1 MGMSW
6 TCEQTEARLSDYLDG
21 VLNPAELAEF
31 TAHVPSCVRCAPL
44 VASVSDLLTG
54 LHGMEQIAEPPRL
67 VYSILD
73 KTLGPREAVTGW
85 RAMLAWVR
93 GAASIRLAYGALSV
107 AATLIILVTASGFN
121 WRHPKLS
128 DLKPTAI
135 YLNANRTA
143 HLAYGRSAKFVN
155 DLRVVN
161 EIQSPVRDVLYCE
174 DCLANVMGMSVTPA
188 IVPAPGVSAAPNI
201 GAPGTPV
208 ASGLGPSPLLAFF
221 LGFLPGLG
229 AFYNE
234 QYGKGII
241 HLAIFLFLFIMGV
254 DGAVS
259 GGGEAAVWGC
269 IFSPS
274 GC

>member
-44 VASVSDLLTG
+44 VASVSDLLIG
-54 LHGMEQIAEPPRL
+54 LHGMEQIEEPPRL

-107 AATLIILVTASGFN
+107 AATLIILATASGFN

-128 DLKPTAI
+128 DLKPATI
-135 YLNANRTA
+135 YRSANGKA
-143 HLAYGRSAKFVN
+143 HLAYASSVKFVN

-161 EIQSPVRDVLYCE
+161 EIQSRLRE
-174 DCLANVMGMSVTPA
+174 DSDLRANPESTLPQTSPQKQPGSSDGSKPATPRQQNRANDLTRHLQMLAIALPSLCG
-188 IVPAPGVSAAPNI
+188 
-201 GAPGTPV
+201 
-208 ASGLGPSPLLAFF
+208 GLG
-221 LGFLPGLG
+221 GL
-229 AFYNE
+229 
-234 QYGKGII
+234 
-241 HLAIFLFLFIMGV
+241 
-254 DGAVS
+254 
-259 GGGEAAVWGC
+259 
-269 IFSPS
+269 
-274 GC
+274 